1 MEKENCS
8 VCFYTYKVDGT
19 VFFDIILIE
28 IEFQF
33 LLIIMQSN
41 TAFKFAPVIS
51 EEKKVDVSLQ
61 EDQTVIKL
69 STWTDDLGWSAQKT
83 MSLDAEML
91 DELHR
96 VITAARL
103 RIKRE
108 KDDSG
113 EEIIPSKVLEFPTLF

>member
-1 MEKENCS
+1 MI
-8 VCFYTYKVDGT
+8 
-19 VFFDIILIE
+19 FFDIILIE

-33 LLIIMQSN
+33 LYLIMQSN
-41 TAFKFAPVIS
+41 IAFKFAPVYS
-51 EEKKVDVSLQ
+51 QEKKVDVSLQ
-61 EDQTVIKL
+61 DGETVIKL
-69 STWTDDLGWSAQKT
+69 STWTDDLGWCAQKT

-103 RIKRE
+103 KIKRE

-113 EEIIPSKVLEFPTLF
+113 EEIIPSKVLEFPKFA